1 LAVLI
6 ITLHFNGVQQRLNVP
21 TYPKLRTPR
30 VCALFAASYLLAAG
44 YASGQ
49 ASLSPTVVGA
59 ADLESSSSEQP
70 KLVLFEEI
78 EVTQA
83 RPDTPNRPTRE
94 SRATTSEPTFTL
106 IGTSRIG
113 NNLSAIVRHQNGENI
128 RVSTGSSG
136 VASITGYEEYSI
148 FDVGAGNLSVR
159 YPSNVPCIAHKDKG
173 VSCLSL
179 PNTAQLKL
187 VNAEALARVES
198 APSLPTDMSSGLV
211 DGATGVSPE
220 GVVNP
225 FEKIRAARAFGGNP
239 AEISSGDGRDGRNG
253 RFTPRRISPEDV
265 PSGMRVVS
273 TPFGDRLVEQ

>member
-1 LAVLI
+1 M
-6 ITLHFNGVQQRLNVP
+6 P
-21 TYPKLRTPR
+21 TYPKLRTLR

-44 YASGQ
+44 YAYGQ

-106 IGTSRIG
+106 IGTSRIA
-113 NNLSAIVRHQNGENI
+113 NKLSAIVRHQNGENI

-136 VASITGYEEYSI
+136 VALITGYEEYSI

-187 VNAEALARVES
+187 VNAEALARVDP
-198 APSLPTDMSSGLV
+198 APSIALSTDMSSDQV

-220 GVVNP
+220 GIANP
-225 FEKIRAARAFGGNP
+225 FEKIRTARAFGGNP

-253 RFTPRRISPEDV
+253 RFTPRRIPPEDV
-265 PSGMRVVS
+265 PPNMRVVS